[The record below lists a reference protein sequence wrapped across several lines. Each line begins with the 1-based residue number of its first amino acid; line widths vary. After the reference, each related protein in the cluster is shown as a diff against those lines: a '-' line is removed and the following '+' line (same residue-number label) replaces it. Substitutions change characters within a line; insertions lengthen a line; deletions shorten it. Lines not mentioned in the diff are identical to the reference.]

1 MNKLENRHKILSKL
15 ANLFIITAP
24 SGCGKTTLVRAL
36 GQRMKQKIKKSVS
49 YTTRA
54 RRSNEKDDEDYHFI
68 SVNEFE
74 KKIRLGEFLE
84 YAKIY
89 DCYYGTCKKWVIK
102 QLSQGVDVML
112 EIDWQGARQI
122 KQQVPKSISI
132 FILPPS
138 ISALE
143 DRLYKR
149 KQDTSNSIKQRLAL
163 AQSEMSHYTEF
174 DYLVINNDLEKAVI
188 DLAHIVLA
196 ARFRQAIQMQKYHD
210 LLEDLLKKR

>member
-1 MNKLENRHKILSKL
+1 LNKL

-36 GQRMKQKIKKSVS
+36 SEKMKQKIKKSVS

-54 RRSNEKDDEDYHFI
+54 RRSNEKNDEDYHFI
-68 SVNEFE
+68 SAAEFQ
-74 KKIRLGEFLE
+74 KKIQSHDFLE

-89 DCYYGTCKKWVIK
+89 DCYYGTCKKWVLE
-102 QLSQGVDVML
+102 QLSQGVDVIL

-122 KQQVPKSISI
+122 KQHIPDSISI

-138 ISALE
+138 ISTLE

-163 AQSEMSHYTEF
+163 AQSEVSHYTEF
-174 DYLVINNDLEKAVI
+174 DYLVINNELEKAVA
-188 DLAHIVLA
+188 DLKHIVLA
-196 ARFRQAIQMQKYHD
+196 ARARQAIQIQKYHD
-210 LLEDLLKKR
+210 LLEDLLKNR